1 MKIVVVVE
9 IYNFLLQIFF
19 IWSQLEEVIDI
30 LWRSK
35 IWILNLNI
43 ISIIWASNW
52 NQRDGLNYK
61 VVDLIEI
68 HNFGVEF
75 TSMCMNMKIL
85 YFLKICCWEKKEIP
99 LNLRFEYIFDY
110 LSIKMILNDKS
121 MNYKVVTL
129 EESYKFRITFIYIL
143 GSCERNIFFFEK
155 YASRE
160 ETFVSIYWAWTWLQ
174 MKKFW
179 TRKL

>member
-52 NQRDGLNYK
+52 IQKDGLNYK

-75 TSMCMNMKIL
+75 TSMCKNMIIL
-85 YFLKICCWEKKEIP
+85 YFLKDMLLREKEIP

-129 EESYKFRITFIYIL
+129 R
-143 GSCERNIFFFEK
+143 
-155 YASRE
+155 
-160 ETFVSIYWAWTWLQ
+160 
-174 MKKFW
+174 
-179 TRKL
+179 RKLQVSDNFYLHPRFMWKKYIF